1 MPLHG
6 MAGAFQDPLSKSIHE
21 HHGHRDLDA
30 LSTSRHDKK
39 GPLNDPLSRSRHDKK
54 GQLYDPL
61 SGSRHDRSPPRSR
74 ASMDKLPISR
84 TSLEQAVL
92 KDPLSLSQKGMV
104 TLRDVEKS
112 RQNSMMN
119 LTLSGKALVGN
130 GEKKSQ
136 ASSGTMITAAHDLVG
151 ILEVEVGKVR
161 DSRIHLPKITPED
174 DPQNTSQSPSN
185 SPSHSHTKS
194 RSHSQTNN
202 TSTKQGQTLSML
214 PLNTPEGHV
223 SSLGVPKESLSATAA
238 AAAGGGSVQDTVI
251 PYDHV
256 GLDHSQKSTK
266 EQVLLDKIEKLI
278 QSKSNKSE
286 KSDKG
291 SPTVISGT
299 PAYDLD
305 KPDSYLDNTTHDGSW
320 PITNNSRAHSP
331 EVGGGVGHGH
341 AGGGIPPPTH
351 RRDSNPLTR
360 RKKVTLFGTKAVSG
374 RTAALHDS
382 ETAGG
387 SFWIDGERVW

>member
-1 MPLHG
+1 
-6 MAGAFQDPLSKSIHE
+6 
-21 HHGHRDLDA
+21 
-30 LSTSRHDKK
+30 
-39 GPLNDPLSRSRHDKK
+39 
-54 GQLYDPL
+54 
-61 SGSRHDRSPPRSR
+61 
-74 ASMDKLPISR
+74 
-84 TSLEQAVL
+84 
-92 KDPLSLSQKGMV
+92 
-104 TLRDVEKS
+104 
-112 RQNSMMN
+112 
-119 LTLSGKALVGN
+119 
-130 GEKKSQ
+130 
-136 ASSGTMITAAHDLVG
+136 
-151 ILEVEVGKVR
+151 
-161 DSRIHLPKITPED
+161 
-174 DPQNTSQSPSN
+174 
-185 SPSHSHTKS
+185 
-194 RSHSQTNN
+194 
-202 TSTKQGQTLSML
+202 ML

-387 SFWIDGERVW
+387 SFWIDGERVGMLVIMHFPFHSSSIITHLLVPITGGPFAAACNNNHTYDQCLTLTCEHTNI